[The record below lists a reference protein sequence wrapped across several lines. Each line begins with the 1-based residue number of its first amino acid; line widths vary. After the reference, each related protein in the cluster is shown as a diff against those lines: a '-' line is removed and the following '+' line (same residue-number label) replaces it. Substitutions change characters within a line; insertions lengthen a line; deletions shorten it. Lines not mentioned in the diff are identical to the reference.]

1 MDNEGERAPEGNIME
16 GGEDQLNLDD
26 DFDAKG
32 QPNFNDDDGGF
43 PDNDSEEADSANE
56 PEDDELGPEKKGSG
70 SKAGGVPKAEV
81 KGDKLE
87 N

>member
-1 MDNEGERAPEGNIME
+1 MDKEGEKAPDGNVME

-43 PDNDSEEADSANE
+43 EENDSEEADSA
-56 PEDDELGPEKKGSG
+56 PADDDEELGPEKKGSG
-70 SKAGGVPKAEV
+70 SK
-81 KGDKLE
+81 
-87 N
+87 